1 MLDAYRWCLSRC
13 LGLVKAIY
21 HNGQNK
27 IATQTSGNI
36 INSLRSYPSLRVM
49 NVSNSRSNQHS
60 FVGRS
65 TLQEIMFAKK
75 HSSMAKGSLD
85 DLSLDS
91 LLDSYSFTKDQLEFI
106 IIIIII
112 SISMNSSTL
121 KTMLTSKLSSIL
133 GGIFFSFA
141 TDLPRSRDLSLDQG
155 SRSVTIINHCISLK
169 SIDVFPSLTIS
180 N

>member
-27 IATQTSGNI
+27 IATHTSGNI

-49 NVSNSRSNQHS
+49 KNVSNSRSNQHS
-60 FVGRS
+60 FVGS
-65 TLQEIMFAKK
+65 VYFAGNDVCEK

-91 LLDSYSFTKDQLEFI
+91 LLDSYSFTQDQLEFI
-106 IIIIII
+106 IIII
-112 SISMNSSTL
+112 SISMSSSTL

-133 GGIFFSFA
+133 GGIFLA
-141 TDLPRSRDLSLDQG
+141 LLQICRDQEIFLWIRVPVLWQ
-155 SRSVTIINHCISLK
+155 L
-169 SIDVFPSLTIS
+169 
-180 N
+180 

>member
-1 MLDAYRWCLSRC
+1 M
-13 LGLVKAIY
+13 VKTRQQ
-21 HNGQNK
+21 H
-27 IATQTSGNI
+27 TSGNI

-49 NVSNSRSNQHS
+49 KNVSNSRSNQHS
-60 FVGRS
+60 FVGS
-65 TLQEIMFAKK
+65 VYFAGNDVCEK

-91 LLDSYSFTKDQLEFI
+91 LLDSYGFTKDQLEFI

-112 SISMNSSTL
+112 QAL

-141 TDLPRSRDLSLDQG
+141 TDLQRSRDLSLDQG